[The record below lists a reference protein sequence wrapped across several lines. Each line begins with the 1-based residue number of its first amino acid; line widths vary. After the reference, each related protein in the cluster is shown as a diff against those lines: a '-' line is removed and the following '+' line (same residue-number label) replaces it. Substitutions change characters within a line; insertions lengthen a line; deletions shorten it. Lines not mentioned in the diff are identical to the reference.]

1 MKVKRFAALI
11 LALAAALSLAA
22 APAGAVTFSD
32 LAGHWSRAD
41 VEDVAGRGLVKGYT
55 DGTFKP
61 DNRMTCCEALL
72 FCSRAAGIPAS
83 DKARIADA
91 RAGEL
96 KELLPADMIGWA
108 SEEMAVCLETGI
120 LTPTE
125 LKALSEAGSLSRS
138 ISRENLAMY
147 LTRAMQLAPLAEN
160 LSSYTMSFS
169 DAGSISPALQPYVY
183 LLNSYGII
191 QGNESNQFLPK
202 NSLTRGEMATML
214 RRAVDFM
221 ESRGIVAEL
230 PAYTTNTW
238 TGGVITNV
246 TTGEGG
252 ASLVTLTSALSGARS
267 VTLPAAAQIYE
278 NNMATNVSAL
288 RPGKYARVNFNGQG
302 VAVSVR
308 LGGELE
314 TLTGAVASLD
324 NSHILLTL
332 EGSEATRLLDIDR
345 FTAIQI
351 GTEVGDSSL
360 IDLEAGYTA
369 AVCQVDEMGH
379 LATLRLSGGTR
390 EVRGLVGAVE
400 NASGGGQALQLTG
413 FDGTTTRYIIPLGVT
428 VQVDH
433 LPGTLSSAQA
443 GHLATLRVSRE
454 EGQVVSVS
462 VDTTTSY
469 VQGGIRSVD
478 TERTGNGAITI
489 TDPLTNKAVTYYMDP
504 NALLTYNGSAISFRE
519 VRSGW
524 FATLLVSDSSVLM
537 LDAYPG
543 STAAEGVISSITYGL
558 TTTIDVT
565 LDDQSVSTFT
575 LDMNNLPP
583 IYRSG
588 RSSSVDKLRVGDQV
602 IVTIRYNRVEE
613 IEATPQSANV
623 SGTIARITMEGRGIS
638 MDLTLPTGETE
649 RYEIAEG
656 VSVLQNNQ
664 AVSLYAL
671 KPGYEISMVVVS
683 GEVASIE
690 VDRASTS
697 DGILS
702 GTVILVNEKDRLL
715 MVSTGGSTV
724 ITVSAVSAE
733 LRAASGSALA
743 FRDLAV
749 GDTLQIFGAYS
760 GSTFVSTIIIR
771 M

>member
-1 MKVKRFAALI
+1 MNVKRFAALF

-22 APAGAVTFSD
+22 VPAGAATFSD
-32 LAGHWSRAD
+32 LTGHWSRAD
-41 VEDVAGRGLVKGYT
+41 VEDVANQGLVRGYT

-72 FCSRAAGIPAS
+72 FCSRAAGVPAA
-83 DKARIADA
+83 DKARIAAD
-91 RAGEL
+91 RAEEL
-96 KELLPADMIGWA
+96 KTLLPADMLSWA

-120 LTPTE
+120 LSPSE

-191 QGNESNQFLPK
+191 QGNEANRFLPK

-221 ESRGIVAEL
+221 ASRGITAEL
-230 PAYTTNTW
+230 PAYTTYTW
-238 TGGVITNV
+238 TGGVISNV

-252 ASLVTLTSALSGARS
+252 ASLITLTSALSGARS

-278 NNMATNVSAL
+278 NNMATTAAAL
-288 RPGKYARVNFNGQG
+288 KTGKYARVNFNSQG
-302 VAVSVR
+302 VAVTVR
-308 LGGELE
+308 LGGELD
-314 TLTGAVASLD
+314 TLTGTVSSLD
-324 NSHILLTL
+324 KSHILLAL
-332 EGSEATRLLDIDR
+332 EGSEATRLLEIDR
-345 FTAIQI
+345 FTAVQI
-351 GTEVGDSSL
+351 GAEVGDSAL
-360 IDLEAGYTA
+360 IDLEAGYTG

-390 EVRGLVGAVE
+390 EVRGLVGTVE
-400 NASGGGQALQLTG
+400 NASGGGQTLQLVG
-413 FDGTTTRYIIPLGVT
+413 FDGTTTRYAVPLGVT

-443 GHLATLRVSRE
+443 GHLATLRVSHE
-454 EGQVVSVS
+454 EGQVTAVS
-462 VDTTTSY
+462 VDTSTTY

-478 TERTGNGAITI
+478 TETSGTGAITL

-504 NALLTYNGSAISFRE
+504 NALITYNGAAVSFRE

-537 LDAYPG
+537 LDAFPG
-543 STAAEGVISSITYGL
+543 STTAEGVISSITYGV
-558 TTTIDVT
+558 TTILDVT
-565 LDDQSVSTFT
+565 MDDQSVSTFA

-588 RSSSVDKLRVGDQV
+588 RTSSVDKLRTGDEV

-638 MDLTLPTGETE
+638 LDLTLPDGESE

-656 VSVLQNNQ
+656 VSVLQNSQ
-664 AVSLYAL
+664 ALSLYDL
-671 KPGYEISMVVVS
+671 KPGYEISMVVIS
-683 GEVASIE
+683 GEVVSIE
-690 VDRASTS
+690 VDKSGAA
-697 DGILS
+697 GGVLS
-702 GTVILVNEKDRLL
+702 GTVLFAGSSDRSLILG
-715 MVSTGGSTV
+715 TGGSATV
-724 ITVSAVSAE
+724 TVSAASAE
-733 LRAASGSALA
+733 LRESDGSALA
-743 FRDLAV
+743 FRELAV
-749 GDTLQIFGAYS
+749 GDTLQIFGSYS
-760 GSTFVSTIIIR
+760 GSSFVATIIIR